1 MKKLPSPK
9 EYEKIL
15 TEIDCS
21 NDTKITLTAAKILDL
36 KLEQELLIN
45 KLEEEEENT
54 NNIQLFVLL
63 AKHFLVIRHLSKVLN
78 NLNQNSLE

>member
-21 NDTKITLTAAKILDL
+21 NDAKITLTAAKILDL

-45 KLEEEEENT
+45 KLEEEENT